1 MPTGRAALALKS
13 ATPPHVLIDAAR
25 RFAVFSN
32 SFLAIPAPHVSIAGP
47 VELEDE
53 LRVLSLILNSDICT
67 YHQFF
72 ASFQWGVDASR
83 SELKALREF
92 PVPISSL
99 SSTVLRDLAAYH
111 RDCVRAEESEKF
123 DSKLRSLANERVCE
137 LFKIRPWERWLIEDF
152 VNVHMELNKGKFSPE
167 VARTPTPEER
177 QLYLTSLRECL
188 DGFFAAD
195 RGVRHKLEVL
205 VDDESALMAVS
216 LVKSKIAIEPA
227 VIAADDPTSSD
238 LKVIRDRLQTKH
250 SQWVYF
256 DRNLKVYDR
265 KQGVLYQFKPLQRLQ
280 WTRRQAVL
288 DADDI
293 IAETLSE
300 GGVS

>member
-1 MPTGRAALALKS
+1 M
-13 ATPPHVLIDAAR
+13 
-25 RFAVFSN
+25 
-32 SFLAIPAPHVSIAGP
+32 
-47 VELEDE
+47 
-53 LRVLSLILNSDICT
+53 
-67 YHQFF
+67 
-72 ASFQWGVDASR
+72 
-83 SELKALREF
+83 
-92 PVPISSL
+92 
-99 SSTVLRDLAAYH
+99 
-111 RDCVRAEESEKF
+111 
-123 DSKLRSLANERVCE
+123 
-137 LFKIRPWERWLIEDF
+137 
-152 VNVHMELNKGKFSPE
+152 
-167 VARTPTPEER
+167 
-177 QLYLTSLRECL
+177 
-188 DGFFAAD
+188 
-195 RGVRHKLEVL
+195 
-205 VDDESALMAVS
+205 DDESALMAVS